1 MGMRLI
7 RRACIAAV
15 VGLVGGC
22 APTSHVLIGTARP
35 AITPAEVKI
44 YSTAPPKFEE
54 IAVLGASNKTLFTTG
69 GQHSTDKVVG
79 RMQAEAA
86 RLGANGLILEG
97 FDQVQTGSIG
107 SGLGS
112 DSYSAHGTVSL
123 GLGAFVGIFETSGKG
138 RAIYVPPM

>member
-1 MGMRLI
+1 MGARLI
-7 RRACIAAV
+7 RMTCIAAV
-15 VGLVGGC
+15 VGLVVAC

-69 GQHSTDKVVG
+69 GQRSTDKVVG

-86 RLGANGLILEG
+86 RLGANGLVLEG
-97 FDQVQTGSIG
+97 RPAP
-107 SGLGS
+107 
-112 DSYSAHGTVSL
+112 SA
-123 GLGAFVGIFETSGKG
+123 AAWG
-138 RAIYVPPM
+138 RIPTRRTAR